1 MPNTYIHHPY
11 FCVSTTYTHLPDKQ
25 LEHFP
30 PSDACD
36 WHNIPTVNNDIT
48 TDITHKGGE
57 AYTRFF
63 SSVFLY
69 WEFVLSS
76 YMYMYYF
83 KHYDVQHDFS
93 ARLNL
98 TTFDIRCPY
107 VLMSSTIFAQTKF
120 VSSIYIADVMQVSGV
135 LTFSKEFVSFG
146 FDYFSNKEVQ
156 YNSSTEIAALKVI
169 LLKELR
175 TLKTCD

>member
-1 MPNTYIHHPY
+1 M
-11 FCVSTTYTHLPDKQ
+11 
-25 LEHFP
+25 
-30 PSDACD
+30 
-36 WHNIPTVNNDIT
+36 
-48 TDITHKGGE
+48 
-57 AYTRFF
+57 
-63 SSVFLY
+63 
-69 WEFVLSS
+69 LSS

-83 KHYDVQHDFS
+83 KHYDVQYDFS